1 MEKNLTACYRAWSIP
16 DVCTV
21 PCVPASMWKMRGDF
35 SVGGARV
42 CFRIPENPCS
52 PLPAVTG
59 RANLLPPVADFGM
72 KEVRTKKKKHMTK
85 DVNEMKKKRGR
96 PALGRTRKLTK
107 GVTVKFSPVSYEA
120 LRFRCGRVLHVHNVS
135 PYLAGPYARMM
146 IPTYEEITAR
156 HRAPD

>member
-52 PLPAVTG
+52 PRPAVAG
-59 RANLLPPVADFGM
+59 RANPLPPVADFGM

-85 DVNEMKKKRGR
+85 DMNGMKKKRGR
-96 PALGRTRKLTK
+96 PALGVTRNFAASLFRNIKYFTLRKL
-107 GVTVKFSPVSYEA
+107 
-120 LRFRCGRVLHVHNVS
+120 
-135 PYLAGPYARMM
+135 YLCRKWMQKRLQKTTTTG
-146 IPTYEEITAR
+146 ITLPNFDFLA
-156 HRAPD
+156 